1 MDIRINGIIYSLAG
15 EQRKTCEVY
24 KCNKK
29 NGGI

>member
-24 KCNKK
+24 VRTEVLR
-29 NGGI
+29 